1 MKNGDPM
8 PARTLTFQVLFL
20 GALAFIMGVLS
31 PSARAQSA
39 PSVRAKAPAFGGSSG
54 TFFEDVFRD
63 GLTGQRPSDLGAPKK
78 PQPAGGSSGNGSNAG
93 AGGGW
98 EKFVSATTLEN
109 EVKALKKEVDGSIST
124 PTDFKSRGARK
135 VRQHFALLASTFGII
150 GEYSGDV
157 RWKRFAHDARETFAQ
172 SSKNA
177 KTVSDGSYKE
187 AKLRKEDLQTL
198 LSGGSFSS
206 TKKGEAEFEWDKVVL
221 RSQVMRRIEL
231 AQKDRLKP
239 MTSSE
244 AEFKKNKD
252 AIIHEAEMLAAMTEI
267 LTKDEMENGDD
278 GDYEAFCRSMQK
290 ACDEIKT
297 AVTDGDVAKASSA
310 LGDIMQA
317 CDDCH
322 GDYR

>member
-1 MKNGDPM
+1 
-8 PARTLTFQVLFL
+8 V
-20 GALAFIMGVLS
+20 
-31 PSARAQSA
+31 
-39 PSVRAKAPAFGGSSG
+39 
-54 TFFEDVFRD
+54 
-63 GLTGQRPSDLGAPKK
+63 
-78 PQPAGGSSGNGSNAG
+78 AGWKSI
-93 AGGGW
+93 
-98 EKFVSATTLEN
+98 VSASTLEN
-109 EVKALKKEVDGSIST
+109 EVKSLKLQVDSSIST

-135 VRQHFALLASTFGII
+135 VRQHFALLAATFGVI
-150 GEYSGDV
+150 GQYSGDV
-157 RWKRFAHDARETFAQ
+157 RWKSIADDARATFAQ

-206 TKKGEAEFEWDKVVL
+206 VKKGEKEFSWD
-221 RSQVMRRIEL
+221 QVMLRGQIMQRIEL

-239 MTSSE
+239 MTSSA

-252 AIIHEAEMLAAMTEI
+252 AIIHEAEMLSMMSEI

-278 GDYEAFCRSMQK
+278 SDYEEFCRTMQK
-290 ACDEIKT
+290 ACVEIKS
-297 AVTDGDVAKASSA
+297 AVADDDVSKASAA

-322 GDYR
+322 ENYR